1 MRGLYLMS
9 SNAMARRGLNLF
21 AARGVT
27 SIELAL
33 ALAVTAV
40 VGAVGFSAYRTHL
53 VRAEIARS
61 VAAAD
66 AAQRK
71 VERAFERDGEP
82 PPDGRSAGL
91 SSARPDVTSDY
102 VDSLEIVDGR
112 IDLRF
117 GAAANPAIAG
127 RTLSLTPFE
136 TATQEIVWVCGN
148 RIPGPGLQPL
158 GFANGSRRAVQVL
171 TNIPPRYLPSNCR

>member
-1 MRGLYLMS
+1 MS
-9 SNAMARRGLNLF
+9 SSATARLNPF

-40 VGAVGFSAYRTHL
+40 LGGLGFSAYRTHV
-53 VRAEIARS
+53 VRSEIARG
-61 VAAAD
+61 VAVAD
-66 AAQRK
+66 AARRE
-71 VERAFERDGEP
+71 VETAFERDSEP
-82 PPDGRSAGL
+82 PPDGRSVGL
-91 SSARPDVTSDY
+91 ASVSSDY
-102 VDSLEIVDGR
+102 VESLEIVDGR

-117 GAAANPAIAG
+117 GAAASPAIAG

-158 GFANGSRRAVQVL
+158 GFANGARQAVQVI
-171 TNIPPRYLPSNCR
+171 TQIEPRYLPPNCR